1 MAKGILAVQP
11 LSRND
16 ISILANLFE
25 LSFDYYIAH
34 DSSFFPD
41 YLKSLRTVVG
51 LGFTAALVADTSI
64 LCIYQHHLDH
74 FMAQRQGDF
83 RTHRN
88 AKTLIAQSVAEMVGT
103 AAVCFSILRCPKYYQ
118 DFFAALCH
126 TIAQIAH
133 STNQYSE
140 VERILDQLSVE

>member
-51 LGFTAALVADTSI
+51 LGFTESVG
-64 LCIYQHHLDH
+64 
-74 FMAQRQGDF
+74 FKR
-83 RTHRN
+83 RN
-88 AKTLIAQSVAEMVGT
+88 
-103 AAVCFSILRCPKYYQ
+103 
-118 DFFAALCH
+118 H
-126 TIAQIAH
+126 TYSQQI
-133 STNQYSE
+133 S
-140 VERILDQLSVE
+140 